1 MIRNI
6 DSVVIGID
14 LRPGAVNKNSM
25 AVTLTQLRAM
35 VRALPG
41 VEERL
46 CHGTPA
52 FYVRNKIFARL
63 QEDEEHI
70 SVAFP
75 KTEREA
81 LIDRYPDVFSFTDHF
96 ANYDYVLVNLSAAS
110 ATLARERLEGAWRLK
125 APKRAI
131 AEFDAKP

>member
-1 MIRNI
+1 
-6 DSVVIGID
+6 
-14 LRPGAVNKNSM
+14 M
-25 AVTLTQLRAM
+25 AVTLTQLRAIAL
-35 VRALPG
+35 ALPD

-75 KTEREA
+75 KTERDA
-81 LIDRYPDVFSFTDHF
+81 LIDKHPDVFSFTDHF
-96 ANYDYVLVNLSAAS
+96 ANYDYVLMNLAAAN
-110 ATLARERLEGAWRLK
+110 ATLARQRLEGAWRLK
-125 APKRAI
+125 ATKRAV
-131 AEFDAKP
+131 ALYDTTAK